1 MDYMI
6 YYDIN
11 TNKFVNKE
19 ECLNKKK
26 EKVIINKNKE
36 EYNKNNINQ
45 LSTINYIKS
54 VNELFEKHQTEIS
67 KAIIHAINYAVTNK
81 RKKIDFA
88 EIIVKG
94 ILIIALSIKSNEF
107 DGLLDDN
114 IKILEE
120 NEEYELC
127 ALAVKLKNKINKTNE
142 TVTKKD

>member
-1 MDYMI
+1 MKAE
-6 YYDIN
+6 
-11 TNKFVNKE
+11 KFVPLQISE
-19 ECLNKKK
+19 
-26 EKVIINKNKE
+26 
-36 EYNKNNINQ
+36 NNP
-45 LSTINYIKS
+45 
-54 VNELFEKHQTEIS
+54 NELFENHQIEIA

-88 EIIVKG
+88 EIIVKE
-94 ILIIALSIKSNEF
+94 ILVIALSIRSNEF

-127 ALAVKLKNKINKTNE
+127 ALAIKLKNKINKKDE

>member
-1 MDYMI
+1 MKAE
-6 YYDIN
+6 
-11 TNKFVNKE
+11 KFVPLQISEDNP
-19 ECLNKKK
+19 
-26 EKVIINKNKE
+26 
-36 EYNKNNINQ
+36 
-45 LSTINYIKS
+45 
-54 VNELFEKHQTEIS
+54 NELFEKHQIEIA

-94 ILIIALSIKSNEF
+94 ILVIALSIRSNEF

-127 ALAVKLKNKINKTNE
+127 ALAVKLKNKINKTDE